1 MAALTHIDD
10 DRGRFAG
17 LAAVLLAVFAFVLL
31 ARNEDWKAGVD
42 LLVTGIPAALVLT
55 AAIARRRHEG
65 PPPGWISAMLVA
77 GFALSTVALFSLAD
91 LLGANTDDLE
101 SSTVT
106 WIAVLLAAGF
116 AFIALRRDSAICTLL
131 AAAAAVVAV
140 VAAVDWIFSP
150 EGTTTIRYVLLVEG
164 IVLLAAGIALYRR
177 RGGHIGDDR
186 QIGGD
191 RHAGAAGHHGGWR
204 HGVVLTV
211 LSGLVIVTLALT
223 FAQDFLTPIFGGE
236 DESIGEVAWGWE
248 LVVLVFGLALAAFA
262 AVTREP
268 GPGYAAA
275 LLLLTFVTLAA
286 AGDGFVGW
294 PLVLL
299 VLVVAAIAGAV
310 ARPRGRA
317 RRDADAG
324 AAAAARPGPDDPHEV
339 RL

>member
-17 LAAVLLAVFAFVLL
+17 LAAILLAVFAFVLL

-42 LLVTGIPAALVLT
+42 LLVTGIPAALVL
-55 AAIARRRHEG
+55 AVAVARRRHAG

-91 LLGANTDDLE
+91 LFGANTDDLD
-101 SSTVT
+101 SSTAT
-106 WIAVLLAAGF
+106 WIAAVLAAGY
-116 AFIALRRDSAICTLL
+116 ALIALRRDSAICTLL
-131 AAAAAVVAV
+131 AAAAAVVAG

-150 EGTTTIRYVLLVEG
+150 ETTSTFRYVLLVEG
-164 IVLLAAGIALYRR
+164 IVLLAAGIALWRR
-177 RGGHIGDDR
+177 RGRGAGDDR
-186 QIGGD
+186 HLGGD
-191 RHAGAAGHHGGWR
+191 RHGADGRHVGGGR

-211 LSGLVIVTLALT
+211 LAGLVIFALAVT
-223 FAQDFLTPIFGGE
+223 FVEDFFTPFFGGE
-236 DESIGEVAWGWE
+236 GESAREVAWGWE

-275 LLLLTFVTLAA
+275 LLLATFVALAA
-286 AGDGFVGW
+286 VGEDFVGW

-299 VLVVAAIAGAV
+299 VLLAAAIAGAV
-310 ARPRGRA
+310 VAPRGG
-317 RRDADAG
+317 AG
-324 AAAAARPGPDDPHEV
+324 SDGGGVAARPGPDEPHEV